1 MAVKQSK
8 NTTRP
13 SKTIQSN
20 PRSIELFA
28 GCGGMSLGF
37 HAENYDLVLANEL
50 SPMAAETFAF
60 NLLGEDLRSATSK
73 PKKVLWLS
81 SQYTKN
87 ESQKRLNERPLVA
100 KPGENTDLSADTDLT
115 GKLIVGNIL
124 ELNQFLKENPKAI
137 PQNIDV
143 VSGGPPCQAFSM
155 NGLRKKDDP
164 KNQLPFAFA
173 EFVSLVKPK
182 IVVLENVTGIL
193 RPFTD
198 NDGQKYH
205 AWIEISRYFATKGY
219 VPICVHTNSK
229 FVGVPQSR
237 PRFILIAIEN
247 EIARQIQKNLSTQA
261 TSNIDLDIINQA
273 LNFFDNPSTKPILY
287 DIHNLANQSIFE
299 QGFLSHF
306 KTNQSRSVK
315 DAIHDLIDQKS
326 DLAYTQH
333 LASIFKKNFTQNQI
347 ENQEISK
354 SAEIISFRCKL
365 YQIIK
370 KFGSKDQATIKAFL
384 NGTTDLL
391 PDNILESMLKEKAFS
406 PTNTQ
411 DLTTFLRTLKTKKR
425 SQIALDPSLPSPTIQ
440 SNPDDL
446 IHYQM
451 ARPITVREMARIQS
465 FPDWYVFKSKR
476 TTGGNRRKF
485 EVPQQTQV
493 GNAVPPLLA
502 RQIAKLVKDLL
513 ALSIAKS

>member
-1 MAVKQSK
+1 MAVDQFK

-13 SKTIQSN
+13 KKPIQIN

-37 HAENYDLVLANEL
+37 HAENYELVLANEL

-60 NLLGEDLRSATSK
+60 NLLDENLRTATDK

-81 SQYTKN
+81 SQYATT
-87 ESQKRLNERPLVA
+87 EISKRLAERPLVA
-100 KPGENTDLSADTDLT
+100 TPGENTDLHPDTDLT

-124 ELNQFLKENPKAI
+124 ELNQFLKDHPQAI
-137 PQNIDV
+137 PKNIDV
-143 VSGGPPCQAFSM
+143 VSGGPPCQSFSM

-198 NDGQKYH
+198 SDGQKYH

-237 PRFILIAIEN
+237 PRFILLGIGN
-247 EIARQIQKNLSTQA
+247 EIARQIHKKLSEQG
-261 TSNIDLDIINQA
+261 TSSTDLEIINQA
-273 LNFFDNPSTKPILY
+273 LHFFDNHTSTKPILY
-287 DIHNLANQSIFE
+287 DIHNLASQHLFD

-306 KTNQSRSVK
+306 KTNQNRSVK
-315 DAIHDLIDQKS
+315 DAIHDLIDQNS
-326 DLAYTQH
+326 SLAYTQY
-333 LASIFKKNFTQNQI
+333 LSAVFKKNSSSNQI
-347 ENQEISK
+347 ENQELSKCADTISM
-354 SAEIISFRCKL
+354 RCKL
-365 YQIIK
+365 YQRMK
-370 KFGSKDQATIKAFL
+370 RYAPKDQATVKAFL
-384 NGTTDLL
+384 NGNVDSL
-391 PDNILESMLKEKAFS
+391 PDHILESMLKEKIFN
-406 PTNTQ
+406 PTNNK
-411 DLTTFLRTLKTKKR
+411 DLVDLLKTLKTKKR
-425 SQIALDPSLPSPTIQ
+425 SQIALDPNLPSPTIQ

-451 ARPITVREMARIQS
+451 ARPINVREMARIQS

-476 TTGGNRRKF
+476 TTGGDRRKF

-502 RQIAKLVKDLL
+502 NQIAKLVKNLL
-513 ALSIAKS
+513 LMA